1 MMGVCKMGNVRI
13 HKSNVA
19 EAKKAAK
26 DLEKSIDTT
35 YNTCE
40 TLTSYALSASWE
52 GKTRDSFIT
61 YMEILKQYH
70 HEMLTTIQKQTKALN
85 NLETYTNDF
94 RQDNSVKAVRNL

>member
-1 MMGVCKMGNVRI
+1 MGNVII
-13 HKSNVA
+13 HKNNVA

-26 DLEKSIDTT
+26 ALETSIDTT

-40 TLTSYALSASWE
+40 TLTSYVLSASWE

-70 HEMLTTIQKQTKALN
+70 QEMLATVKEQTTALN
-85 NLETYTNDF
+85 NLEGYTNDF
-94 RQDNSVKAVRNL
+94 RQDSNVKAVRNL